1 MGFTCPYC
9 YDTHEVKDCQMRCS
23 HVLKTGDCPDNVP
36 FDGDMFIDR
45 KHYKKCLS
53 CTRAKKDIYCPET
66 IKSGNPMVVPMRCI
80 NSNGIPIALVGAKAS
95 GKSNYIGALL
105 LDIKKRMTR
114 SFDCSITMNCN
125 AVSKEQYDELYYNP
139 LIKEKTQIGTTDSGQ
154 MLPMI
159 FPIDF
164 TSGKQVT
171 LTFYDT
177 AGENFDSEESMLQYT
192 GYLAH
197 SKGIILLI
205 DPLQVPEIREQ
216 LEGKIPLPEVNR
228 DAVDILDKVIYNIE
242 SFTNNSKKPF
252 NMPIAL
258 AFTKIDAL
266 DGFEDILPADS
277 CLRYDSEHV
286 DRSMFIKEDF
296 ENTQRAMETLLENF
310 IEMNSELNAKL
321 KRFKRYALFGVSALG
336 CIPDE
341 AGRLSPEGLKSRRV
355 LDPLLWLLAENNYIR
370 TVKK

>member
-23 HVLKTGDCPDNVP
+23 HVLKTGSCPDNVP
-36 FDGDMFIDR
+36 FDNEFFISP
-45 KHYKKCLS
+45 KYYKKCLS
-53 CTRAKKDIYCPET
+53 CTRAKKDLYCPET
-66 IKSGNPMVVPMRCI
+66 VDKGLPMVIPMRCI
-80 NSNGIPIALVGAKAS
+80 DKNGIPIALVGAKAS
-95 GKSNYIGALL
+95 GKSNYIGALI

-125 AVSKEQYDELYYNP
+125 AVSKEMYDDLYYNP
-139 LIKEKTQIGTTDSGQ
+139 LVKNKMQVGVTDAGEQ
-154 MLPMI
+154 LPMI

-177 AGENFDSEESMLQYT
+177 AGENFDNEESMLANT

-205 DPLQVPEIREQ
+205 DPLQIPEIREQ
-216 LEGKIPLPEVNR
+216 LEGKIPLPDLNR
-228 DAVDILDKVIYNIE
+228 DAIDILDKVVYNIE

-252 NMPIAL
+252 NMPVAL
-258 AFTKIDAL
+258 VFTKIDAL

-277 CLRYDSEHV
+277 CLRYDSEYLNRGV
-286 DRSMFIKEDF
+286 FIKEDF
-296 ENTQRAMETLLENF
+296 ENTQQAMETLLENY
-310 IEMNSELNAKL
+310 IEMNSELNSKL
-321 KRFKRYALFGVSALG
+321 KRFKTYAYFGVSALG
-336 CIPDE
+336 CIPDSN
-341 AGRLSPEGLKSRRV
+341 GNLDPDGIKPRRV
-355 LDPLLWLLAENNYIR
+355 LDPLLWILAENNYIK
-370 TVKK
+370 TVKR

>member
-9 YDTHEVKDCQMRCS
+9 YDTHDIKDCQMRCS
-23 HVLKTGDCPDNVP
+23 HVLKTGECPDNVP
-36 FDGDMFIDR
+36 FDGDFFID
-45 KHYKKCLS
+45 KKFYKKCLT

-66 IKSGNPMVVPMRCI
+66 VKGDNPMVIPMRCI

-95 GKSNYIGALL
+95 GKSNYIGSLL

-125 AVSKEQYDELYYNP
+125 AVSKEMYDDLYYNP
-139 LIKEKTQIGTTDSGQ
+139 LVKNKQQIGTTDSGEL
-154 MLPMI
+154 LPMI

-164 TSGKQVT
+164 SSGKQVT

-177 AGENFDSEESMLQYT
+177 AGENFDNEESMLANT

-205 DPLQVPEIREQ
+205 DPLQIPEIREQ
-216 LEGKIPLPEVNR
+216 LEGKIPLPIVNR
-228 DAVDILDKVIYNIE
+228 DAIDILDRVIYNIE

-252 NMPIAL
+252 DMPVAL
-258 AFTKIDAL
+258 VFTKIDAL

-277 CLRYDSEHV
+277 CLRYDSEYLNRGV
-286 DRSMFIKEDF
+286 FIKEDF
-296 ENTQRAMETLLENF
+296 ENTQQAMETLLENY
-310 IEMNSELNAKL
+310 IEMNADLNSKL
-321 KRFKRYALFGVSALG
+321 KRFKTHALFGVSALG

-341 AGRLSPEGLKSRRV
+341 DGYLGAEGLKPRRV
-355 LDPLLWLLAENNYIR
+355 LDPLLWILAENKYIK
-370 TVKK
+370 TVKR